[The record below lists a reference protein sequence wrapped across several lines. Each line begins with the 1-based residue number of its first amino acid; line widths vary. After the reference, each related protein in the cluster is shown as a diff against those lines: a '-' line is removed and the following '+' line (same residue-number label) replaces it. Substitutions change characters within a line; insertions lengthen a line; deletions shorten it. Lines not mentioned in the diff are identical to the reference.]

1 MTARLISIPY
11 RRYAL
16 GLLLTVNLLNYID
29 RQVLFAVFPLI
40 KIDLRLS
47 DTALGF
53 LGSAFM
59 LSYLL
64 FAPLFGWLGDK
75 WSRTK
80 LAAGGLVVWSLA
92 TALGG
97 IAPGYRTLL
106 AARATVG
113 VGEASFGTVSPGLV
127 ADFFPKERRGK
138 ILSWFYVAI
147 PVGSALGYLL
157 GGLLGHNYG
166 WHAAFLIVGV
176 PGLLL
181 AVPLALLRTPPRGGD
196 DNLPHPPPNL
206 PLEGGGTNILLP
218 VQERGSKIPP
228 PLQCRESSIPPPLQC
243 RESNI
248 PPPLQGEGRGGDGVS
263 AGYPALFKNRSFVVN
278 TLAMAAMT
286 FAIGGLAQWL
296 PSFLHRFHALDVAKG
311 NMLFGTITVFAG
323 IAGTLTGGWLGDR
336 WQKKNGRGYLL
347 VSGWGFLLGT
357 PFAVWAILA
366 PDLISCMTA
375 IFIAEFFLF
384 LNTGPLNTVTINVT
398 DPAIRAMAF
407 AVNIFFIHAL
417 GDAISPSILGWLSDQ
432 WGLRN
437 ALLITP
443 LAMILAGILCFVC
456 GRFVLKD
463 MAQVDEGVRDEG

>member
-1 MTARLISIPY
+1 MTTAPLSLAY

-16 GLLLTVNLLNYID
+16 GLLLSVNLLNYID

-40 KIDLRLS
+40 KLDLNLT

-64 FAPLFGWLGDK
+64 FAPLFGWLGDH
-75 WSRTK
+75 WSRTR
-80 LAAGGLVVWSLA
+80 LAAGGLVIWSLA
-92 TALGG
+92 TAMAGF
-97 IAPGYRTLL
+97 AAGYRTLL

-127 ADFFPKERRGK
+127 SDYFPKESRGR
-138 ILSWFYVAI
+138 ILAWFYVAI

-157 GGLLGHNYG
+157 GGVLGQTFG
-166 WHAAFLIVGV
+166 WHAAFLIVGI

-181 AVPLALLRTPPRGGD
+181 AIPIALLRTPPRGGD
-196 DNLPHPPPNL
+196 ADPQPASGLTLP
-206 PLEGGGTNILLP
+206 EGTGN
-218 VQERGSKIPP
+218 SAA
-228 PLQCRESSIPPPLQC
+228 
-243 RESNI
+243 
-248 PPPLQGEGRGGDGVS
+248 
-263 AGYPALFKNRSFVVN
+263 AGYAALFRNRSFVLN

-296 PSFLHRFHALDVAKG
+296 PSFLNRVHALDVARG
-311 NMLFGTITVFAG
+311 NTLFGGITVLAG
-323 IAGTLTGGWLGDR
+323 ILGTLVGGWLGDR
-336 WQKKNGRGYLL
+336 WQKKSGKGYLL
-347 VSGWGFLLGT
+347 LSGWGFLLGT

-366 PDLISCMTA
+366 PGLTGCMTA

-384 LNTGPLNTVTINVT
+384 INTGPLNTVIINVT
-398 DPAIRAMAF
+398 NPAVRAMAF

-417 GDAISPSILGWLSDQ
+417 GDAVSPSIIGWLSDQ
-432 WGLRN
+432 WGLRS

-443 LAMILAGILCFVC
+443 VAMVVAGIFCFIC
-456 GRFVLKD
+456 GRFVVQD
-463 MAQVDEGVRDEG
+463 MAHAEG

>member
-1 MTARLISIPY
+1 MNAKPISLPY

-40 KIDLRLS
+40 KVDLNLS

-64 FAPLFGWLGDK
+64 FAPLFGWLGDR
-75 WSRTK
+75 WSRTR
-80 LAAGGLVVWSLA
+80 LATGGLVVWSLA
-92 TALGG
+92 TATAGF
-97 IAPGYRTLL
+97 APGYRTLL

-127 ADFFPKERRGK
+127 ADFFPKEQRGR

-157 GGLLGHNYG
+157 GGVLGQRYG
-166 WHAAFLIVGV
+166 WHTAFLVVGL

-181 AVPLALLRTPPRGGD
+181 ALPIWLLRTPPRGGD
-196 DNLPHPPPNL
+196 EAAAQKP
-206 PLEGGGTNILLP
+206 
-218 VQERGSKIPP
+218 ERKV
-228 PLQCRESSIPPPLQC
+228 SS
-243 RESNI
+243 
-248 PPPLQGEGRGGDGVS
+248 
-263 AGYPALFKNRSFVVN
+263 GYKALFRNRSFVFN

-296 PSFLHRFHALDVAKG
+296 PSFLHRVHSLDVARG
-311 NMLFGTITVFAG
+311 NMLFGATTVVAG
-323 IAGTLTGGWLGDR
+323 IVGTLAGGWLGDR
-336 WQKKNGRGYLL
+336 WQKKSGKGYLL
-347 VSGWGFLLGT
+347 VSGWGFLIGT

-366 PDLISCMTA
+366 PGLTGCMTA
-375 IFIAEFFLF
+375 IFFAEFFLF
-384 LNTGPLNTVTINVT
+384 LNTGPLNTVIINVT
-398 DPAIRAMAF
+398 NPAVRAMAF
-407 AVNIFFIHAL
+407 ALNIFFIHAL
-417 GDAISPSILGWLSDQ
+417 GDAISPSLLGWLSDQ

-443 LAMILAGILCFVC
+443 LAMLMAGLLCFIC
-456 GRFVLKD
+456 GRYVVND
-463 MAQVDEGVRDEG
+463 MATAEG

>member
-1 MTARLISIPY
+1 MTAEPISLPY

-16 GLLLTVNLLNYID
+16 GLLLAVNMLNYID

-40 KIDLRLS
+40 KTDLHLS
-47 DTALGF
+47 DTTLGF

-64 FAPLFGWLGDK
+64 FAPLFGWLGDH
-75 WSRTK
+75 WSRTR
-80 LAAGGLVVWSLA
+80 LASGGLIVWSLA
-92 TALGG
+92 TTLAGF
-97 IAPGYRTLL
+97 APGYRTLL

-113 VGEASFGTVSPGLV
+113 IGEASFGTVSPGLV

-157 GGLLGHNYG
+157 GGLLGQRYG
-166 WHAAFLIVGV
+166 WHAAFLLVGL

-181 AVPLALLRTPPRGGD
+181 AVPVALLRTPPRGGD
-196 DNLPHPPPNL
+196 AAPQ
-206 PLEGGGTNILLP
+206 G
-218 VQERGSKIPP
+218 KA
-228 PLQCRESSIPPPLQC
+228 SS
-243 RESNI
+243 
-248 PPPLQGEGRGGDGVS
+248 
-263 AGYPALFKNRSFVVN
+263 GYAALFRNRSFVFN

-296 PSFLHRFHALDVAKG
+296 PSFLNRVHSLDVARG
-311 NMLFGTITVFAG
+311 NTLFGATTVLAG
-323 IAGTLTGGWLGDR
+323 ILGTLAGGWLGDR
-336 WQKKNGRGYLL
+336 WQQSNGKGYLL
-347 VSGWGFLLGT
+347 LSGWGFLLGA

-366 PDLISCMTA
+366 PGLTGCMAA

-384 LNTGPLNTVTINVT
+384 LNTGPLNTVIINVSN
-398 DPAIRAMAF
+398 PAVRAMAF

-417 GDAISPSILGWLSDQ
+417 GDAVSPSILGWLSDQ
-432 WGLRN
+432 WGLRS

-443 LAMILAGILCFVC
+443 FAMVLAGVLCFIC
-456 GRFVLKD
+456 GRYVVED
-463 MAQVDEGVRDEG
+463 MRRAGEA